1 MNANRR
7 MSANDISNS
16 SDLSNTFMVAMI
28 REVPGMWISEYSPG
42 S

>member
-16 SDLSNTFMVAMI
+16 SDLSKTFIVATI
-28 REVPGMWISEYSPG
+28 RQEPGICDAFIV
-42 S
+42 